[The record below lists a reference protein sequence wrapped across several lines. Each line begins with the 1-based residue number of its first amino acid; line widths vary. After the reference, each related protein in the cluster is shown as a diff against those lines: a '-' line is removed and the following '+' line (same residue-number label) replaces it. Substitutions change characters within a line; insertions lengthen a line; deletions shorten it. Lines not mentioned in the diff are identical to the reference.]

1 MSHWT
6 THPALDPR
14 AVPLSARGIRAPG
27 HHGTPETCTHPACV
41 DDRTRSERA
50 QRAIA
55 QKRGSAGAA
64 ASKRAAERAGVTHV
78 ELCGGAAPSTR
89 EPSPPHPQPSKAPT
103 VREVILLAAVDVAAH
118 HAGAVPLG
126 SLVVRAWEL
135 APERFGLP
143 GLEKAHPHSSRVLAK
158 LAGTEG
164 LVALGWLDVAGPSA
178 WKLTTRGAR
187 LAREIRRRAA

>member
-1 MSHWT
+1 
-6 THPALDPR
+6 
-14 AVPLSARGIRAPG
+14 VPLSARGIRAPG